1 MANPLRVAGTALAVV
16 GLLTACAPSSES
28 SGDVGKGSAPGEAV
42 RVTIDDS
49 VFAPDV
55 IEAAPGE
62 EMTVEVK
69 KRRLDP
75 ARLRDREH
83 GSEHGHDRAGAD
95 GVRDLYRSE
104 RATGIRV
111 YLPRRDGRPHRRR
124 SKRALTHR
132 RRAAETPFR
141 RL

>member
-28 SGDVGKGSAPGEAV
+28 AGDVGKGSAPGEAV

-55 IEAAPGE
+55 LEAAPGE

-69 KRRLDP
+69 NDDSIP
-75 ARLRDREH
+75 
-83 GSEHGHDRAGAD
+83 HDFAIESMDLNTGTIEPGQTAYATFTVPNEPLEFVCTYHD
-95 GVRDLYRSE
+95 GM
-104 RATGIRV
+104 
-111 YLPRRDGRPHRRR
+111 DGRIVADRNER
-124 SKRALTHR
+124 
-132 RRAAETPFR
+132 
-141 RL
+141 

>member
-55 IEAAPGE
+55 LEAAPGE

-69 KRRLDP
+69 NDDSIP
-75 ARLRDREH
+75 
-83 GSEHGHDRAGAD
+83 HDFAIESM
-95 GVRDLYRSE
+95 DLN
-104 RATGIRV
+104 TGTIE
-111 YLPRRDGRPHRRR
+111 PG
-124 SKRALTHR
+124 
-132 RRAAETPFR
+132 
-141 RL
+141 